1 MTKNHMKA
9 RAAPRTWNIARK
21 ECAFTTRPNPGSQRL
36 ELTLPLALVLR
47 SMGVGSTKK
56 ELNYILR
63 ASPVLVNGV
72 RRWDLRF
79 GVGFMDTIS
88 IPEAKQYA
96 VLTLDSQGRLVVEST
111 TEALAGTKLAQVRGI
126 VTVIGGKR
134 QLSLTDGRTLFVTE
148 KDAKQYARGSTVAV
162 SVPAGSIASVHPVAV
177 KAHVIL
183 TSGKHRGKRGTI
195 DSLDGDSVTVATPS
209 GSVNTKA
216 AFAYVLAK
224 NVAGGI

>member
-1 MTKNHMKA
+1 MKA

-21 ECAFTTRPNPGSQRL
+21 ERAFTTRPNPGSQRL

-56 ELNYILR
+56 ELNFILR
-63 ASPVLVNGV
+63 ASPVLVNGA

-88 IPEAKQYA
+88 IPEAKQFA
-96 VLTLDSQGRLVVEST
+96 VVSLDSQGRLIVEST
-111 TEALAGTKLAQVRGI
+111 TETLAGTKLAQVRGI
-126 VTVIGGKR
+126 STVTGGKQ
-134 QLSLTDGRTLFVTE
+134 QLSLTDGRTLIVTLKE
-148 KDAKQYARGSTVAV
+148 AKQYTQGTTVAV
-162 SVPAGSIASVHPVAV
+162 HVPKGTIASVHPVAL

-195 DSLDGDSVTVATPS
+195 DSLDGDSVTVTTPT
-209 GSVNTKA
+209 GPVNTKA

-224 NVAGGI
+224 GVAGGVQ